1 MTKPLTP
8 AQKAARE
15 RARNKRRGLL
25 TQRQRPVVAPR
36 SVYRDG
42 ELPPENPR
50 MPTSQPHRGQMILPG
65 MPTERTPTST
75 LTRWED
81 YTPDQQKAVKR
92 YLYRKYGITQ
102 RDAQAAIHEHLTNA
116 FAARAPG
123 EHYAEGQLNY
133 QNASGTE
140 GAEVH
145 QIAQRHGVSP
155 AQVAVVRASL
165 SSNVPVSA
173 ERAKTHVAFD
183 RAAGAKSPDEI
194 DSMDL
199 SPYAEKERS
208 ARGMRGAFEEGSRAA
223 FQLLHEGESPAL
235 RPNAFKQQGYAESF
249 AHPHG
254 DFTRMALDRWNIR
267 AMAPRLTPEQHL
279 QIQKVDAYSHPGIAE
294 WFFHQNEQAA
304 HKHGLTPAET
314 QSIVWHQVRGHSA
327 SETDPRA
334 AQKSRRAAE
343 RRYVEQL
350 NEHDTKPLSP
360 AEIRGGGRPQRL
372 F

>member
-8 AQKAARE
+8 AQKAVRE
-15 RARNKRRGLL
+15 RARNQRSGLL
-25 TQRQRPVVAPR
+25 TRSQRPVVAPR
-36 SVYRDG
+36 SVYREG
-42 ELPPENPR
+42 ELPPENPS

-81 YTPDQQKAVKR
+81 YTPEQQKAVKR
-92 YLYRKYGITQ
+92 YLYRRYGITQ
-102 RDAQAAIHEHLTNA
+102 RGTQAAIHEHLTNA
-116 FAARAPG
+116 FAARPPG

-133 QNASGTE
+133 QNAPGTE
-140 GAEVH
+140 GSEVH

-155 AQVAVVRASL
+155 AHVGAIRASL

-173 ERAKTHVAFD
+173 ERAKTHVVFD
-183 RAAGAKSPDEI
+183 RAAQAKSPDEI
-194 DSMDL
+194 DPTDL

-223 FQLLHEGESPAL
+223 FQLLHRGESPTL

-249 AHPHG
+249 AHPNG

-267 AMAPRLTPEQHL
+267 AMAPHLTPEQ
-279 QIQKVDAYSHPGIAE
+279 QTKIQKVEAYNHPGVAE
-294 WFFHQNEQAA
+294 WFFHQHEQAA
-304 HKHGLTPAET
+304 HKHGLTPAEA
-314 QSIVWHQVRGHSA
+314 QSIVWHQVRGRPA

-334 AQKSRRAAE
+334 MQKSQKGGE
-343 RRYVEQL
+343 RRYVAQL
-350 NEHDTKPLSP
+350 NEHDTQPLSP
-360 AEIRGGGRPQRL
+360 AEIRAGGRPQRL